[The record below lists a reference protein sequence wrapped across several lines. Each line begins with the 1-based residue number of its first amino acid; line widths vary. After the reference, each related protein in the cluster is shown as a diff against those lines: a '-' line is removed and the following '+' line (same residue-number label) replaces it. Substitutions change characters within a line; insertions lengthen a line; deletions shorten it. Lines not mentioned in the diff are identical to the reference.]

1 MMCKIKYCI
10 DYEAI
15 AINFILAKKRRK
27 YRLIYVL
34 AVSRRNYITKKLKDV
49 YLPRNFQLVAK

>member
-1 MMCKIKYCI
+1 MCKIKYCI

-34 AVSRRNYITKKLKDV
+34 PLI
-49 YLPRNFQLVAK
+49 